1 MSSNYDMS
9 STANNLSY
17 IDTLIGSYKSL
28 KNKIMWFNYY
38 RKAYQ
43 KFFVVLRSNL
53 QNNYPI
59 TASLKTG
66 EQVLLNSRDKTALF
80 ALLAANKNVNY
91 DIQNDTAVIT
101 YRSKKYSEKKIKLYG
116 LTQNLDAILA
126 FSKDGTYDNLP
137 VDGKIIIDIRA
148 CTGDTAIFFALNGA
162 KKVIAVEPYPKNF
175 EMARKN
181 VTANNFQ
188 DTIEVLLGACG
199 SSICSITVDPDYSSS
214 MRSSL
219 VESAA
224 GVSIPVITLEQI
236 LEKYH
241 ISDPVLKMDCE
252 GCEYDAIL
260 SASEEVLRKF
270 SYMQIEYHQGYRNLM
285 RKLEKARF
293 KVSRIIVDTTHRG
306 HIVAK
311 RIDS

>member
-1 MSSNYDMS
+1 MSSNYNMG
-9 STANNLSY
+9 TTENNLSFM
-17 IDTLIGSYKSL
+17 DTLFGLYNSL

-38 RKAYQ
+38 RKAYH
-43 KFFVVLRSNL
+43 KFFTVLRNDL

-59 TASLKTG
+59 AASLKTG

-80 ALLAANKNVNY
+80 ALLAANKNVDY
-91 DIQNDTAVIT
+91 DIKNDIAVIT
-101 YRSKKYSEKKIKLYG
+101 HSSKKYPEKKIKLYG
-116 LTQNLDAILA
+116 ITQNLDAILA
-126 FSKDGTYDNLP
+126 FSKDGTYDTLP
-137 VDGKIIIDIRA
+137 IDGKTIIDIGA

-162 KKVIAVEPYPKNF
+162 NKVIAVEPYPKNF
-175 EMARKN
+175 EMATKN
-181 VTANNFQ
+181 VSINNLQ
-188 DTIEVLLGACG
+188 DRIEVVLGACG
-199 SSICSITVDPDYSSS
+199 STMCSITVDPNYSSS

-219 VESAA
+219 VESTA

-270 SYMQIEYHQGYRNLM
+270 NYMQIEYHQGYRNLK
-285 RKLEKARF
+285 RKLEKAHF
-293 KVSRIIVDTTHRG
+293 KVSRIIVDTKQRG
-306 HIVAK
+306 HIIAE
-311 RIDS
+311 RINL